1 MKRED
6 VVLFTF
12 LALGSVA
19 VPAALGAALGWPA
32 WTWLLLVVVLL
43 VATGV
48 SARQAGYR
56 RTQEQLR
63 AEYAPPPP
71 APTPP
76 PEVPVDEHRLMNQV
90 TLPSA
95 EADYRFLLSAT
106 VYWRAAPNPVGMR
119 HTSPPALAMESIRLR
134 AGKVTESKAPA
145 DYLAVQYQL
154 AAALGTMLPDTTGQV
169 VVWADNIVLSI
180 PDDDA
185 QRLHKLSA
193 LRKHEQI
200 WEHERGF
207 ERNVRGYLSNEVLDS
222 TGSAV
227 VWWLARHTDDVE
239 EAVRLIGPLAQ
250 LTAAAN
256 NTTVHELFQHL
267 VATRTDER
275 PEDTPALTSGPT
287 GREGTE
293 LTSGTAGAAG
303 TAGTTGTPRAQEGQ
317 HASGLADQVFTGDA
331 DDGRR
336 RRFGHE
342 LASLVHD
349 HGRPDVADRI
359 RDVFGASERGA
370 SERGAA
376 TEGFAPV
383 EVPTQPTH
391 NGEPARHEFDR

>member
-1 MKRED
+1 
-6 VVLFTF
+6 
-12 LALGSVA
+12 
-19 VPAALGAALGWPA
+19 
-32 WTWLLLVVVLL
+32 
-43 VATGV
+43 
-48 SARQAGYR
+48 
-56 RTQEQLR
+56 
-63 AEYAPPPP
+63 
-71 APTPP
+71 
-76 PEVPVDEHRLMNQV
+76 
-90 TLPSA
+90 
-95 EADYRFLLSAT
+95 
-106 VYWRAAPNPVGMR
+106 
-119 HTSPPALAMESIRLR
+119 
-134 AGKVTESKAPA
+134 
-145 DYLAVQYQL
+145 L
-154 AAALGTMLPDTTGQV
+154 AAALGTMLPDATGQV

-267 VATRTDER
+267 VATRDDD
-275 PEDTPALTSGPT
+275 PTPALTSGPN
-287 GREGTE
+287 TE
-293 LTSGTAGAAG
+293 LTAGTGAADTRAVGTRAAG
-303 TAGTTGTPRAQEGQ
+303 TEVQPRDDVPRESG

-336 RRFGHE
+336 RRFGQE

-359 RDVFGASERGA
+359 RDAFRTTGGTTT
-370 SERGAA
+370 GNPDQAA
-376 TEGFAPV
+376 TDGFAPV
-383 EVPTQPTH
+383 DVPPQPTRN
-391 NGEPARHEFDR
+391 NGDQARHEFER

>member
-12 LALGSVA
+12 LVIGSII
-19 VPAALGAALGWPA
+19 VPAGLGAALGWPVV
-32 WTWLLLVVVLL
+32 TWVLVIVVLL
-43 VATGV
+43 AVTGIA
-48 SARQAGYR
+48 ARQVAFR
-56 RTQEQLR
+56 RTQDELR
-63 AEYAPPPP
+63 AEYAPQQP
-71 APTPP
+71 APPQPPTPPPP
-76 PEVPVDEHRLMNQV
+76 PEVPVDDRRLMNQV
-90 TLPSA
+90 TLATA
-95 EADYRFLLSAT
+95 EPDYRFLLSAN

-134 AGKVTESKAPA
+134 ATKLTETKAPD

-154 AAALGTMLPDTTGQV
+154 AAALGTMLPDATGQV

-267 VATRTDER
+267 VATRDDD
-275 PEDTPALTSGPT
+275 PTPALTSGPPDRT
-287 GREGTE
+287 GTE
-293 LTSGTAGAAG
+293 LTAGPDDTRSGESG
-303 TAGTTGTPRAQEGQ
+303 

-331 DDGRR
+331 DDSRR
-336 RRFGHE
+336 RRFGQE

-359 RDVFGASERGA
+359 RDAFQNPGGIADPGA
-370 SERGAA
+370 
-376 TEGFAPV
+376 TDGFAPV
-383 EVPTQPTH
+383 DVPPQPTRN
-391 NGEPARHEFDR
+391 NGDQARHEFER